1 MIWGM
6 TQIAAPSTNLGDYV
20 LQIGGPLGLI
30 IIGLV
35 FLVVVLYRENKQL
48 RQDLT
53 AEKDKRLIDVQEYAK
68 LTLQPFQQFT
78 EFVRNL
84 YDGYNTRSKDG

>member
-1 MIWGM
+1 MKWAVTDIV
-6 TQIAAPSTNLGDYV
+6 APSTNLGDYV
-20 LQIGGPLGLI
+20 LQIGGPLGLV
-30 IIGLV
+30 IIGLAFV
-35 FLVVVLYRENKQL
+35 VVVLYRENKQL
-48 RQDLT
+48 RQDLS
-53 AEKDKRLIDVQEYAK
+53 AEKDKRLLDAQEYAK

>member
-1 MIWGM
+1 MKW
-6 TQIAAPSTNLGDYV
+6 AATDIVTPSTNLGDYV
-20 LQIGGPLGLI
+20 LQIGGPLGLV
-30 IIGLV
+30 IIGLAFV
-35 FLVVVLYRENKQL
+35 VVVLYRENKQL
-48 RQDLT
+48 RQDLS
-53 AEKDKRLIDVQEYAK
+53 AEKDKRLSDAQEYAK